1 MNYLVSII
9 IPIYNTE
16 KYISKCLDSII
27 SQTYNN
33 WEVILIN
40 DGSTDNTYELC
51 KRYISSDNRIYIIN
65 KNNTGV
71 SDSRNKAL
79 DIAKGK
85 YVIFLDSDDY
95 WCDNSIL
102 EKMVGLAEKYDL
114 DIVRSGYK
122 EIDEFNNTLFVP
134 DNSRKISNRVV
145 DSITFLEKII
155 CGEYFLWLS
164 LIKKERIG
172 SVRFNI
178 KRKYLEDVEFY
189 LNILMNDLRCMFLP
203 EIFYAY
209 RKQSNSVTM
218 NFNPSLWGDI
228 LDIVRLCFNLSDRSA
243 DYKMKSY
250 LLNEG
255 FSFFFS
261 NTSYISRYSLSIKEI
276 LLTLKDNG
284 IDDLYR
290 DVKNR
295 LKNSQM
301 QNKYKE
307 KCLTY
312 EHLLIYYR
320 YKFLLKRSIK
330 KIIKR
335 K

>member
-1 MNYLVSII
+1 MNYLISII

-16 KYISKCLDSII
+16 KYILKCLNSVI

-33 WEVILIN
+33 WEIILIN

-51 KRYISSDNRIYIIN
+51 KRYFLSDSRIYMIN

-71 SDSRNKAL
+71 SDSRNRAL

-95 WCDNSIL
+95 WCDISIL
-102 EKMVGLAEKYDL
+102 EKMIRLAEKYNL
-114 DIVRSGYK
+114 DIVRAGYK
-122 EIDEFNNTLFVP
+122 EVGEFDEILFVP
-134 DNSRKISNRVV
+134 DNSRKISNKVV
-145 DSITFLEKII
+145 DSITFLEKIL
-155 CGEYFLWLS
+155 CGEYFLCLC

-172 SVRFNI
+172 NIRFNI

-228 LDIVRLCFNLSDRSA
+228 LDIVRLCFNLSDKSA
-243 DYKMKSY
+243 DYKRKFY

-255 FSFFFS
+255 LSFFFS
-261 NTSYISRYSLSIKEI
+261 NTSYISRYPLSIKEI

-295 LKNSQM
+295 LKNSCTS
-301 QNKYKE
+301 NKYKE

-320 YKFLLKRSIK
+320 YKYLFKRCIRKILKI
-330 KIIKR
+330 
-335 K
+335 